1 MKVTLSWLR
10 EFAPGID
17 GDPVDLSET
26 LSALGLTVED
36 MTLIGDIVDGVVL
49 AKVLDLRPHPAADKI
64 QLVDV
69 DTGDGE
75 ARQVCCGA
83 FNMAVGDLIPFATP
97 GTVMSNGLKILQRKM
112 RGEVSSGMCCSGAEL
127 GLSDDHEGI
136 LVLNDRVVPE
146 AELGMAVGAA
156 IGLEPDVLW
165 DLEVNANRPDA
176 MSVAGVARDLAAALG
191 VDFSYP
197 DYSVAADHCSSGGS
211 ANKDSVDELLT
222 VEILDPT
229 LCGRFVATV
238 LRGITVGTSP
248 QWLADRLM
256 LAGMRPLNSI
266 VDISNYVMLELGQP
280 NHTFDLATIP
290 NGHLRVRRAVP
301 GETLT
306 TLDGLERELIANDG
320 VITNNSDEIISLAG
334 VMGGATTEI
343 SDQTTDVLLEMAWWD
358 PPTISRTVKR
368 LNLVSEASSRFR
380 RGADWGE
387 NVDRS
392 MQRFIQLASELG
404 ATAVPGYVDVSGNT
418 PDRTPLNVRSAK
430 INGLLGTDLSAS
442 EMAGYLSSIGFGADV
457 VVSDSGTEDLA
468 VTIPTWRWDTETE
481 TDVAEEVARLHG
493 YENIVRTVP
502 RGELPGGLSDYQVR
516 RRLVRQVL
524 VGCGCD
530 ETFPMPFLA
539 PGDLLKAGLADNGV
553 TLSNPL
559 VAEQSV
565 LRTSLLP
572 GQLKAIAYNQSRRS
586 ADVRLFEI
594 DHVYLP
600 PPGEQALLIIAA
612 YGKPINSFHRDI
624 DPSPSRDQLLPDE
637 REYLAVA
644 LAGSEAPDA
653 VAVLDLLERALGLP
667 NVVLRSA
674 SPPGLHATRS
684 AEVTVAGRVRG
695 VVGEVDPVVLD
706 NYGVAGRVAWL
717 ELDLGELLGGPRS
730 NRKYSPVSKYPSS
743 DIDLAFEVPDEV
755 AAAAVESSLRKAGRT
770 LLTDI
775 ELFDV
780 YRGEGLP
787 TGTRSL
793 AYRLRLQAHDRT
805 LTDAEVADVRQ
816 ACIDAVAQRHGV
828 SLRS

>member
-10 EFAPGID
+10 EFAPDID
-17 GDPVDLSET
+17 GDPVELSET
-26 LSALGLTVED
+26 LSALGLTVEE
-36 MTLIGDIVDGVVL
+36 MTLIGETVDGVVL
-49 AKVLDLRPHPAADKI
+49 AKVLDLRAHPRADKI

-69 DTGDGE
+69 DAGDGK
-75 ARQVCCGA
+75 AQQVCCGA
-83 FNMAVGDLIPFATP
+83 FNMAVGDLIPFAAP
-97 GTVMSNGLKILQRKM
+97 GTVMGNGLEIQQRKM
-112 RGEVSSGMCCSGAEL
+112 RGEVSAGMCCSGAEL

-136 LVLNDRVVPE
+136 LVLNDRVVPG
-146 AELGMAVGAA
+146 AELGMGLGAA
-156 IGLEPDVLW
+156 IGLEADVLW

-191 VDFSYP
+191 VDFAYP
-197 DYSVAADHCSSGGS
+197 DFSIDTGGYSEAEAAE
-211 ANKDSVDELLT
+211 ELLT

-248 QWLADRLM
+248 QWLADRLI

-280 NHTFDLATIP
+280 NHTFDLAAVP
-290 NGHLRVRRAVP
+290 DGHLRVRRAVP

-306 TLDGLERELIANDG
+306 TLDGRERELIANDG
-320 VITNNSDEIISLAG
+320 VITNNSDEVISMAG

-343 SDQTTDVLLEMAWWD
+343 SEETTDVLLEMAWWD

-368 LNLVSEASSRFR
+368 LNLVSEASNRFR

-387 NVDRS
+387 NIDRS
-392 MQRFIQLASELG
+392 MQRFIQLATQLG
-404 ATAVPGYVDVSGNT
+404 ATAVRGFVDVAGDT
-418 PDRTPLNVRSAK
+418 PDRTPLAVRSAK
-430 INGLLGTDLSAS
+430 INGLLGTDLSAAS
-442 EMAGYLSSIGFGADV
+442 MAGHLASIGFGADV
-457 VVSDSGTEDLA
+457 VVSDSGVADLA

-481 TDVAEEVARLHG
+481 TDVAEEVARLYG
-493 YENIVRTVP
+493 YDNIARTVP
-502 RGELPGGLSDYQVR
+502 RGELAGGLSDYQVR

-524 VGCGCD
+524 VGFGCD

-553 TLSNPL
+553 TLTNPL
-559 VAEQSV
+559 VSEQSV

-572 GQLKAIAYNQSRRS
+572 GQLKAIAYNQSHRC
-586 ADVRLFEI
+586 AEVRFFEI

-600 PPGEQALLIIAA
+600 PLP
-612 YGKPINSFHRDI
+612 
-624 DPSPSRDQLLPDE
+624 DQLLPDE

-644 LAGSEAPDA
+644 LAGSEAPEA
-653 VAVLDLLERALGLP
+653 VAALDLIERELGLP
-667 NVVLRSA
+667 NVVLRSG

-684 AEVTVAGRVRG
+684 AEVVVAGRSAG
-695 VVGEVDPVVLD
+695 VVGEVDPLVLE
-706 NYGVAGRVAWL
+706 NYGVTGRVAWL
-717 ELDLGELLGGPRS
+717 ELDLGALLDGPRRS
-730 NRKYSPVSKYPSS
+730 HKYAPVSKYPSS

-755 AAAAVESSLRKAGRT
+755 AASAVESSLRKAGQD

-793 AYRLRLQAHDRT
+793 AYRLRFQAQDHT

-816 ACIDAVAQRHGV
+816 ACIDTVSKRHGV

>member
-17 GDPVDLSET
+17 GDPNELSET
-26 LSALGLTVED
+26 LSALGLTVEE
-36 MTLIGDIVDGVVL
+36 MTPIGDIVDGVVL

-69 DTGDGE
+69 DAGDGE
-75 ARQVCCGA
+75 ALQVCCGA
-83 FNMAVGDLIPFATP
+83 FNMAVGDLIPFAVP
-97 GTVMSNGLKILQRKM
+97 GTVMANGLEIKQRKM

-127 GLSDDHEGI
+127 GLNDDHEGI
-136 LVLNDRVVPE
+136 LVLNDRVVSG
-146 AELGMAVGAA
+146 AELGMDLGAA

-191 VDFSYP
+191 VYFSYP
-197 DYSVAADHCSSGGS
+197 DYSVDTDTYS
-211 ANKDSVDELLT
+211 ANESADELLT

-238 LRGITVGTSP
+238 LRGIIVGTSP
-248 QWLADRLM
+248 QWLADRLV

-290 NGHLRVRRAVP
+290 NGHLRVRRAMP

-306 TLDGLERELIANDG
+306 TLDGLERELTANDG
-320 VITNNSDEIISLAG
+320 VITNDSDQIVSLAG
-334 VMGGATTEI
+334 VMGGATTEV
-343 SDQTTDVLLEMAWWD
+343 SEQTTDVLLEMAWWD

-387 NVDRS
+387 NIDRS
-392 MQRFIQLASELG
+392 MQRFIQLATQLG
-404 ATAVPGYVDVSGNT
+404 ATAAPGFVDAAGDT
-418 PDRTPLNVRSAK
+418 PDRTPLAVRSAK
-430 INGLLGTDLSAS
+430 INGLLGTDLSAA
-442 EMAGYLSSIGFGADV
+442 EMAGHLASIGFAADV
-457 VVSDSGTEDLA
+457 VASDSGTEDLA

-493 YENIVRTVP
+493 YDNIARTVP
-502 RGELPGGLSDYQVR
+502 RGSIAGGLSDYQVR

-524 VGCGCD
+524 LGFGCD

-553 TLSNPL
+553 TLTNPL
-559 VAEQSV
+559 VSEQSV

-572 GQLKAIAYNQSRRS
+572 GQLKAIAYNQSHRS
-586 ADVRLFEI
+586 VDVRFFEI

-600 PPGEQALLIIAA
+600 PP
-612 YGKPINSFHRDI
+612 K
-624 DPSPSRDQLLPDE
+624 DQVLPDE
-637 REYLAVA
+637 HEHLAVA
-644 LAGSEAPDA
+644 LAGSEAPEA
-653 VAVLDLLERALGLP
+653 VAALDLLERELGLP

-674 SPPGLHATRS
+674 SPPGLHGTRS
-684 AEVTVAGRVRG
+684 AEVVVAGRSAG
-695 VVGEVDPVVLD
+695 VVGEVDPLVLK
-706 NYGVAGRVAWL
+706 NYGVTGRVAWL
-717 ELDLGELLGGPRS
+717 ELDLGALLGGPRRS
-730 NRKYSPVSKYPSS
+730 HKYTPVSKYPSS
-743 DIDLAFEVPDEV
+743 DVDLAFEVPDEV
-755 AAAAVESSLRKAGRT
+755 AAAAVESSLRKAGKG

-780 YRGEGLP
+780 YRGEGMP

-793 AYRLRLQAHDRT
+793 AYRLRFQAQDHT

-816 ACIDAVAQRHGV
+816 ACIDAVSKRHGV
-828 SLRS
+828 PLRS

>member
-10 EFAPGID
+10 EFAPDID
-17 GDPVDLSET
+17 GDPSELSEI
-26 LSALGLTVED
+26 LSALGLTVEE
-36 MTLIGDIVDGVVL
+36 MTFIGDIVDGVVL

-69 DTGDGE
+69 DAGDGK

-176 MSVAGVARDLAAALG
+176 MSVAGVARDLAAPLG

-197 DYSVAADHCSSGGS
+197 DYSVDTGSYSAGGS
-211 ANKDSVDELLT
+211 ANRDSVNELLT

-238 LRGITVGTSP
+238 LRGITVQTSP

-320 VITNNSDEIISLAG
+320 VITNESDEIVSLAG

-343 SDQTTDVLLEMAWWD
+343 SEQTTDVLLEMAWWD

-380 RGADWGE
+380 RGTDWGE

-404 ATAVPGYVDVSGNT
+404 VTAVPGYVDVSGNT

-457 VVSDSGTEDLA
+457 VVSDNGTEDLA

-572 GQLKAIAYNQSRRS
+572 GQLKAIAYNQSHRS

-600 PPGEQALLIIAA
+600 PP
-612 YGKPINSFHRDI
+612 P
-624 DPSPSRDQLLPDE
+624 DQLLPDE

-644 LAGSEAPDA
+644 LAGSEAPEA
-653 VAVLDLLERALGLP
+653 VPVLDLLERELGLP
-667 NVVLRSA
+667 NLVMRSA

-684 AEVTVAGRVRG
+684 AEVIVAGRARG

-755 AAAAVESSLRKAGRT
+755 AAAAVESSLRKAGKT

-780 YRGEGLP
+780 YRGEGMP

-816 ACIDAVAQRHGV
+816 ACIDAVAKRHGV

>member
-69 DTGDGE
+69 DAGDGE

-191 VDFSYP
+191 VDFSFP
-197 DYSVAADHCSSGGS
+197 DYSVAADHFSSGGS

-248 QWLADRLM
+248 QWLADRLI

-320 VITNNSDEIISLAG
+320 VITNESDEIVSLAG

-343 SDQTTDVLLEMAWWD
+343 SEQTTDVLLEMAWWD

-404 ATAVPGYVDVSGNT
+404 VTAVPGYVDVSGNT

-442 EMAGYLSSIGFGADV
+442 EMAGYLSSIGFGAEV
-457 VVSDSGTEDLA
+457 VASDGGAADLA

-530 ETFPMPFLA
+530 ETLPMPFLA

-572 GQLKAIAYNQSRRS
+572 GQLKAIAYNQSHRS

-600 PPGEQALLIIAA
+600 PP
-612 YGKPINSFHRDI
+612 P
-624 DPSPSRDQLLPDE
+624 DQLLPDE

-644 LAGSEAPDA
+644 LAGEEAPQA
-653 VAVLDLLERALGLP
+653 VAVLDLLERELGLP

-684 AEVTVAGRVRG
+684 AEVIVAGRARG

-755 AAAAVESSLRKAGRT
+755 AAAAVESSLRKAGQT

-780 YRGEGLP
+780 YRGEGMP

-816 ACIDAVAQRHGV
+816 ACIDAVAKRHGV

>member
-10 EFAPGID
+10 EFAPDID
-17 GDPVDLSET
+17 GDPSELSEI
-26 LSALGLTVED
+26 LSALGLTVEE
-36 MTLIGDIVDGVVL
+36 MTFIGDIVDGVVL

-69 DTGDGE
+69 DAGDGK

-197 DYSVAADHCSSGGS
+197 DYSVDTGSYSAGGS
-211 ANKDSVDELLT
+211 ANRDSVNELLT

-238 LRGITVGTSP
+238 LRGITVQTSP

-320 VITNNSDEIISLAG
+320 VITNESDEIVSLAG

-343 SDQTTDVLLEMAWWD
+343 SEQTTDVLLEMAWWD

-380 RGADWGE
+380 RGTDWGE

-404 ATAVPGYVDVSGNT
+404 VTAVPGYVDVSGNT

-457 VVSDSGTEDLA
+457 VVSDNGTEDLA

-572 GQLKAIAYNQSRRS
+572 GQLKAIAYNQSHRS

-600 PPGEQALLIIAA
+600 PP
-612 YGKPINSFHRDI
+612 P
-624 DPSPSRDQLLPDE
+624 DQLLPDE

-644 LAGSEAPDA
+644 LAGSEAPEA
-653 VAVLDLLERALGLP
+653 VPVLDLLERELGLP
-667 NVVLRSA
+667 NLVMRSA

-684 AEVTVAGRVRG
+684 AEVIVAGRARG

-755 AAAAVESSLRKAGRT
+755 AAAAVESSLRKAGKT

-780 YRGEGLP
+780 YRGEGMP

-816 ACIDAVAQRHGV
+816 ACIDAVAKRHGV

>member
-10 EFAPGID
+10 EFAPDID
-17 GDPVDLSET
+17 GDPVELSET

-69 DTGDGE
+69 DAGDGQ

-97 GTVMSNGLKILQRKM
+97 GTVMPNGLKIQERKM
-112 RGEVSSGMCCSGAEL
+112 RGEVSAGMCCSGGEL

-136 LVLNDRVVPE
+136 LVLNDRVVPD
-146 AELGMAVGAA
+146 AELGMDVAAA
-156 IGLEPDVLW
+156 IGAEPDVLW

-191 VDFSYP
+191 VDFSFG
-197 DYSVAADHCSSGGS
+197 DYRVADSSAADEDV
-211 ANKDSVDELLT
+211 NELLN

-238 LRGITVGTSP
+238 LRGVTVGTSP
-248 QWLADRLM
+248 QWLADRLR

-306 TLDGLERELIANDG
+306 TLDGLERDLIANDG
-320 VITNNSDEIISLAG
+320 VITNESDEIVSLAG

-343 SDQTTDVLLEMAWWD
+343 SEQTTDVLLEMAWWD

-387 NVDRS
+387 NIDRS

-404 ATAVPGYVDVSGNT
+404 ITAVGGFVDVAGDT
-418 PDRTPLNVRSAK
+418 PDRTPLAVRSAK
-430 INGLLGTDLSAS
+430 INGLLGTELSAA

-493 YENIVRTVP
+493 YENIARTVP
-502 RGELPGGLSDYQVR
+502 KGELPGGLTDYQVR

-539 PGDLLKAGLADNGV
+539 PGDLLQAGLADNGV

-572 GQLKAIAYNQSRRS
+572 GQLKAIAYNQSHRN
-586 ADVRLFEI
+586 ADVRFFEI

-600 PPGEQALLIIAA
+600 PPA
-612 YGKPINSFHRDI
+612 
-624 DPSPSRDQLLPDE
+624 DQLLPDE
-637 REYLAVA
+637 REHLAVA
-644 LAGSEAPDA
+644 LAGEEAPQA
-653 VAVLDLLERALGLP
+653 VAVLDLLERELGLP

-684 AEVTVAGRVRG
+684 AEVIVAGKARG
-695 VVGEVDPVVLD
+695 VVGEIDPVVLD
-706 NYGVAGRVAWL
+706 NYGVAGPVAWL
-717 ELDLGELLGGPRS
+717 ELDLGELLSGPRLS
-730 NRKYSPVSKYPSS
+730 RKYSPVSKYPSS

-755 AAAAVESSLRKAGRT
+755 TAAAVESSLRKAGQA
-770 LLTDI
+770 LLTEI

-780 YRGEGLP
+780 YRGEAMGA
-787 TGTRSL
+787 GTRSL
-793 AYRLRLQAHDRT
+793 AYRLRFQAHDRT
-805 LTDAEVADVRQ
+805 LTDTEVADVRQ
-816 ACIDAVAQRHGV
+816 ACIDAVTSHDGV
-828 SLRS
+828 SLRG

>member
-10 EFAPGID
+10 EFAPDID

-49 AKVLDLRPHPAADKI
+49 AKVLDLRPHRSADKI

-69 DTGDGE
+69 DAGDGK
-75 ARQVCCGA
+75 ALQVVCGA

-97 GTVMSNGLKILQRKM
+97 GTVMGNGLKILKRKM
-112 RGEVSSGMCCSGAEL
+112 RGEVSAGMCCSGAEL

-146 AELGMAVGAA
+146 AELGMGVATA
-156 IGLEPDVLW
+156 IGLAPDVLW

-191 VDFSYP
+191 VDFSFP
-197 DYSVAADHCSSGGS
+197 DHSGAAGSYSDGGFVD
-211 ANKDSVDELLT
+211 KDSVDELLT

-238 LRGITVGTSP
+238 LRGISVGTSP
-248 QWLADRLM
+248 QWLADRLI

-290 NGHLRVRRAVP
+290 NGHLKVRRAVP

-306 TLDGLERELIANDG
+306 TLDGVERELTANDG
-320 VITNNSDEIISLAG
+320 VITDESDEIISLAG
-334 VMGGATTEI
+334 VMGGTTTEI
-343 SDQTTDVLLEMAWWD
+343 SDETTDVLLEMAWWD

-368 LNLVSEASSRFR
+368 LNLVSEASNRFR
-380 RGADWGE
+380 RGTDWGD
-387 NVDRS
+387 NIDRS

-404 ATAVPGYVDVSGNT
+404 ATAVPGWVDVVGDT
-418 PDRTPLNVRSAK
+418 PDRTPLAVRCSRV
-430 INGLLGTDLSAS
+430 NGLLGTELTAA
-442 EMAGYLSSIGFGADV
+442 EMAGYLSSIGFGAEIV
-457 VVSDSGTEDLA
+457 ASDNGAEDLA

-481 TDVAEEVARLHG
+481 TDVAEEVARLYG
-493 YENIVRTVP
+493 YENIERTVP

-539 PGDLLKAGLADNGV
+539 PGDLLKAGLADDGV

-572 GQLKAIAYNQSRRS
+572 GQLKAIAYNQSHRC
-586 ADVRLFEI
+586 AEVRFFEI

-600 PPGEQALLIIAA
+600 PLP
-612 YGKPINSFHRDI
+612 
-624 DPSPSRDQLLPDE
+624 DQLLPDE

-644 LAGSEAPDA
+644 LAGEEAPEA
-653 VAVLDLLERALGLP
+653 VAVLDLLERELGLP
-667 NVVLRSA
+667 NVVLRPA

-684 AEVTVAGRVRG
+684 AEVIVAGRVRG
-695 VVGEVDPVVLD
+695 VVGEVDPVVLE
-706 NYGVAGRVAWL
+706 NYGVLGRLAWL
-717 ELDLGELLGGPRS
+717 ELDLGELLNGPRR

-755 AAAAVESSLRKAGRT
+755 AAAAVESSLRKAGAA
-770 LLTDI
+770 LLTGI

-787 TGTRSL
+787 PSTRSL
-793 AYRLRLQAHDRT
+793 AYRLRFQAPDRT

-816 ACIDAVAQRHGV
+816 ACIDAVAKRHGV
-828 SLRS
+828 LLRS